1 MMQADVGRV
10 TGQRAPWRVDQPLWS
25 TLLRQHNV
33 LLSASAALAVFA
45 AERLWPTQSAVHAAY
60 VFAVLLTFWAPRARG
75 TYLAA
80 GIATLLSLTDAL
92 WPAAARV
99 ATHLADHAVP
109 VLLIWATAAAGLVHR
124 RQMHDRASL
133 IARARHTLAA
143 RGDARRSLSRAE
155 SAEVEARRSA
165 ERLEFTEARLERIL
179 RGTNDGPWEYDVA
192 TDTYWLAPHFMKVCG
207 YGPELLPSR
216 AAMKALIHPDDVG
229 AQQTAFLRCLQGH
242 GPYDIEFRVRQSD
255 GRYRW
260 FRSRGICEFDGEGK
274 PIRMSGAL
282 QDISERRDYQRA
294 LIEAREAADA
304 ANRAKSEFLA
314 NMSHEIRTPMNGVI
328 GMTEL
333 LIDSQLDAVQRDY
346 TETIRDSAR
355 ALLTV
360 INDILDFSKI
370 EAGKLDIECID
381 MNLRDTLEDVAR
393 LLAIHAHAKGLE
405 LTVSIDPNVPELVA
419 GDPARLRQILTNL
432 GGNAVKFTDRGEVA
446 LEARLLE
453 SGPNG
458 VLIRCEVRDTGPGIA
473 AERLDALFKPF
484 TQVDAS
490 TTRRFGGT
498 GLGLSIV
505 KRLAALMS
513 GDAGVT
519 SAVGAGSTFWF
530 TARLGVASRR
540 TLEPSVRAALPG
552 LRALVVD
559 DNETNRRV
567 IGGQLALWGVQALT
581 ASSAKECLDA
591 LESAAAAGRPFEV
604 ALIDY
609 HMPGADGAQLGRQI
623 RDRPRLEATRLVL
636 LTSAGYRGDARRFAE
651 LGFAGYLLKPVTERE
666 LAACLSL
673 VMSSS
678 ADSWRQREHPIVTR
692 HHARSLGEGKRAH
705 VLLAEDN
712 AVNQKVARAML
723 ERIGVGV
730 EVVSNGREAV
740 QAWKSGRFDVIIMDC
755 QMPEMDGYEATR
767 EIRAQE
773 VGERRIPIVA
783 LTAHAMK
790 GDDEACRAAG
800 MDDYLAKPI
809 DSERLRMCLEQ
820 HLWRLGAHAHSSR
833 SSNGDRPRRAAREH
847 SEPVDWQA
855 LLEYTAR
862 DESSAREIATLYLAC
877 GDRALSDLAAAVG
890 REDLSALSAQAHS
903 LKGASANLCARG
915 VEQAAAALETA
926 VRTGA
931 HTEVPTL
938 AAGLQIELE
947 RTLAYLRAKVA

>member
-1 MMQADVGRV
+1 MMRTHVGRPA
-10 TGQRAPWRVDQPLWS
+10 GQRAPWRVDQPLW
-25 TLLRQHNV
+25 TALLREHS
-33 LLSASAALAVFA
+33 LALSGSAAVAVFA
-45 AERLWPTQSAVHAAY
+45 CERLWPTYSAWHAGY
-60 VFAVLLTFWAPRARG
+60 LLAVLLSLWAPRPRG

-80 GIATLLSLTDAL
+80 GIATALSLTNAL
-92 WPAAARV
+92 WPFTSGVAAR
-99 ATHLADHAVP
+99 LADHAIP
-109 VLLIWATAAAGLVHR
+109 VVLIWMTAGACLAQR
-124 RQMHDRASL
+124 RQL
-133 IARARHTLAA
+133 YARARRIARVRHRRAEHALDISRLEETEAA
-143 RGDARRSLSRAE
+143 RRLAE
-155 SAEVEARRSA
+155 G
-165 ERLEFTEARLERIL
+165 RLERIL
-179 RGTNDGPWEYDVA
+179 RGTNDGPWEYEVA
-192 TDTYWLAPHFMKVCG
+192 TDSYWLASHFMKVCG
-207 YGPELLPSR
+207 YGPELVPTR
-216 AAMKALIHPDDVG
+216 AAMKALIHPEDVA

-242 GPYDIEFRVRQSD
+242 GPYDCEFRVRQSD

-282 QDISERRDYQRA
+282 QDISERREYQRA

-333 LIDSQLDAVQRDY
+333 LLDSQLDTVQLDY

-370 EAGKLDIECID
+370 EAGKLDLECID
-381 MNLRDTLEDVAR
+381 MNPRDTLEDVAR
-393 LLAIHAHAKGLE
+393 LLAIQAHAKGLE
-405 LTVSIDPNVPELVA
+405 LTVSIDPNVPELVT

-432 GGNAVKFTDRGEVA
+432 GGNAVKFTERGEVA

-453 SGPNG
+453 SGPDG

-473 AERLDALFKPF
+473 SDRLDALFRPF

-505 KRLAALMS
+505 KRLAGLMG

-519 SAVGAGSTFWF
+519 SEPGAGSTFWF
-530 TARLGVASRR
+530 TAKLGVAARSPPRPKPR
-540 TLEPSVRAALPG
+540 TPLPG

-559 DNETNRRV
+559 DHETNRRV
-567 IGGQLALWGVQALT
+567 LSGQLALWGVQAVT
-581 ASSAKECLDA
+581 VSSAQECLDA

-609 HMPGADGAQLGRQI
+609 HMPGTDGAQLGRQL
-623 RDRPRLEATRLVL
+623 RDRAALAATRLVL

-678 ADSWRQREHPIVTR
+678 ADSWRQREQPLVTR
-692 HHARSLGEGKRAH
+692 HHARSLRGAERAR

-712 AVNQKVARAML
+712 PVNQKVAQVML
-723 ERIGVGV
+723 ERLGAEV
-730 EVVSNGREAV
+730 EVVGNGRQAV
-740 QAWKSGRFDVIIMDC
+740 LAFRSGGFDVVIMDC

-767 EIRAQE
+767 AIRAYEGGQ
-773 VGERRIPIVA
+773 RRTPIVA

-809 DSERLRMCLEQ
+809 DGERLRICLER
-820 HLWRLGAHAHSSR
+820 HLGRLAPLASS
-833 SSNGDRPRRAAREH
+833 ART
-847 SEPVDWQA
+847 EPVDWQA
-855 LLEYTAR
+855 LLDITAR
-862 DESSAREIATLYLAC
+862 DESGARELATLYLAC
-877 GDRALSDLAAAVG
+877 GQQALSELTAALG
-890 REDLSALSAQAHS
+890 REDLSALCDQAHS
-903 LKGASANLCARG
+903 LKGASASLCARA
-915 VEQAAAALETA
+915 VEQAATALEMA
-926 VRTGA
+926 VRAGA
-931 HTEVPTL
+931 HAEVATL
-938 AAGLQIELE
+938 TAGLQSELE